1 MASDP
6 LAVLRE
12 LVDAATNAS
21 NENSSLSSM
30 TRLDGAIEAARA
42 VLEGAEAVTNREC
55 VGCTFV
61 LGESVYDDGYR
72 SVIAFK
78 EPR

>member
-12 LVDAATNAS
+12 LVGAATNAS

-42 VLEGAEAVTNREC
+42 VLDSAEDMGAM
-55 VGCTFV
+55 GTFGGVV
-61 LGESVYDDGYR
+61 LTLV
-72 SVIAFK
+72 AFK